1 MKIKTITCHEVY
13 NHGAS
18 LQEYALLK
26 YLENL
31 GHQSEAIH
39 YKPPYL
45 SKHFKLFKVYHP
57 LFSKNIVLKFIYII
71 LKLPQRLN
79 NLKRKKKF
87 DEFSKKYIK
96 TGAKLYKTNDVL
108 KKNVPYADAYIC
120 GSDQIWNSFFENG
133 KDPAFYLDFAPKN
146 KLKISY
152 AASFAIDE
160 LDENIKDFV
169 KQKVSNLDFVSVRE
183 ISGKKILND
192 LGFNNVSQVL
202 DPVFL
207 LKSEHWDSLITIKKE
222 SEKYIFV
229 YDFDSNPF
237 IQSMA
242 ENYKK
247 KYGLKIITVN
257 QLIKYADKNYFLEG
271 PEKFLALV
279 KNAEF
284 VISNSFHAVAFSII
298 FKKDFVVFNRQD
310 KINTRMRDLLASINL
325 SQLLIL
331 DKDMSENHEINSIN
345 YNLAQEYLDTL
356 INSSK
361 QFLVKALKS
370 HE

>member
-1 MKIKTITCHEVY
+1 M
-13 NHGAS
+13 
-18 LQEYALLK
+18 K
-26 YLENL
+26 YLEKI
-31 GHQSEAIH
+31 GHNAEAIH
-39 YKPPYL
+39 YKPDYL
-45 SKHFKLFKVYHP
+45 SNHFNLWRISNNRFNKNVFIKLLYLV
-57 LFSKNIVLKFIYII
+57 
-71 LKLPQRLN
+71 LKLPSRLKS
-79 NLKRKKKF
+79 LKRKKNF
-87 DEFSKKYIK
+87 DIFSKKNIK
-96 TGAKLYKTNDVL
+96 STLKLYRSNEDL
-108 KKNVPYADAYIC
+108 KRNLPEADAYIC

-133 KDPAFYLDFAPKN
+133 KDPAFYLDFVPDY